1 MVAHFEKR
9 SSRSKKKIDGLR
21 EELAAAREKLVEAVS
36 ARARESVLMPLRNK
50 VGELLEKIEKA
61 YSAERFRH

>member
-9 SSRSKKKIDGLR
+9 SPRSKKKIDGLR